1 MSERKSE
8 ISVLLEEEIE
18 KMRQKTDKKF
28 EDLMKFVLLMNH
40 AMEIDFASLYNL
52 LSLALPKTP
61 ETFIVIL
68 RNARETINKLEQLD
82 IEES

>member
-1 MSERKSE
+1 
-8 ISVLLEEEIE
+8 
-18 KMRQKTDKKF
+18 
-28 EDLMKFVLLMNH
+28 
-40 AMEIDFASLYNL
+40 MEIDFASLYNL